1 MAHQKTLDRSI
12 STWRDVGAVNRIKV
26 GAVQD
31 DAVGI
36 KARHPAA
43 PAMYRGA
50 CPTLAARQAGAGQAD
65 AMLSAAH

>member
-12 STWRDVGAVNRIKV
+12 STWLDVGAVNQIKV
-26 GAVQD
+26 GAVPD
-31 DAVGI
+31 GAAGI
-36 KARHPAA
+36 KVRHPAP

-50 CPTLAARQAGAGQAD
+50 CPTLAARLAGAGLAG